1 MLSCL
6 ARAINNHS
14 RRVELYRGET
24 SAFDD
29 KGRFIEAPLDA
40 SHIMVSIQPI
50 KGSELKDLPEN
61 RRSEEWIKLYS
72 TYPLCG
78 LSVDNQK
85 QPDRIKDNGKLY
97 EIQTVTDWDD
107 VAGYYKATAVR
118 QGQ

>member
-6 ARAINNHS
+6 ARAINRQS
-14 RRVELYRGET
+14 RKVELFTESKSDYD
-24 SAFDD
+24 A
-29 KGRFIEAPLDA
+29 KGRFIEPTSEPIFIMACVQPLKPNE
-40 SHIMVSIQPI
+40 IR
-50 KGSELKDLPEN
+50 DLPEN

-72 TYPLCG
+72 TYELCG
-78 LSVDNQK
+78 VSVKDK
-85 QPDRIKDNGKLY
+85 RQPDKIKDKGRLY